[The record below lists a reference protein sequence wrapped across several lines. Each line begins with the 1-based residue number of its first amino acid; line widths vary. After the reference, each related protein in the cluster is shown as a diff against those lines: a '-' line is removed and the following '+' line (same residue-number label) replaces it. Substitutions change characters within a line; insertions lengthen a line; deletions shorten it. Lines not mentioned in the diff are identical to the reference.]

1 MRSSSHDEGASC
13 PCKRMSVLSL
23 SMCSVDKIVAGQDP
37 VKPCRRTLPPD
48 ERKRQIVDAVRH
60 VVAEHG
66 VPNTTVSRVAEA
78 AGVAQGTLYLYF
90 RNRTE
95 MLLAALDSIWTEMQG
110 VVEIPG
116 ETDELERLRKGGL
129 KHNELMTTE
138 LGGFAVPWVEFI
150 AAPAGMGLRGAVGET
165 QRRAFRKL
173 REIVESGKANGQ
185 IRADVDSDQLAW
197 EWLMLAWAENIAC
210 LVGLTEFFE
219 ERRSE
224 PLRSMI
230 LDDAAPEGGCRA

>member
-1 MRSSSHDEGASC
+1 
-13 PCKRMSVLSL
+13 MSVLSL
-23 SMCSVDKIVAGQDP
+23 SMCSVDKIVGGQAS
-37 VKPCRRTLPPD
+37 VKPRKRTLPPD
-48 ERKRQIVDAVRH
+48 ERRRQIIDAVRR

-95 MLLAALDSIWTEMQG
+95 MLLAALDSIWAEMQG

-129 KHNELMTTE
+129 KHNELMTTDQ
-138 LGGFAVPWVEFI
+138 GSFAVPWVEFI
-150 AAPAGMGLRGAVGET
+150 AAPAGMGLRGAVAET

-173 REIVESGKANGQ
+173 REIVESGKAKGQ

-197 EWLMLAWAENIAC
+197 EWLMMAWAENIAC
-210 LVGLTEFFE
+210 LVGLAEFLEEKRSRPLFE
-219 ERRSE
+219 LIFEKAE
-224 PLRSMI
+224 PGSTR
-230 LDDAAPEGGCRA
+230 

>member
-1 MRSSSHDEGASC
+1 M
-13 PCKRMSVLSL
+13 
-23 SMCSVDKIVAGQDP
+23 DKIVGGQAS
-37 VKPCRRTLPPD
+37 VKPRKRTLPPD
-48 ERKRQIVDAVRH
+48 ERRRQIIDAVRR

-95 MLLAALDSIWTEMQG
+95 MLLAALDSIWAEMQG

-129 KHNELMTTE
+129 KHNELMTTDQ
-138 LGGFAVPWVEFI
+138 GSFAVPWVEFI
-150 AAPAGMGLRGAVGET
+150 AAPAGMGLRGAVAET

-173 REIVESGKANGQ
+173 REIVESGKAKGQ

-197 EWLMLAWAENIAC
+197 EWLMMAWAENIAC
-210 LVGLTEFFE
+210 LVGLSEFFE
-219 ERRSE
+219 EKRSRPLFELIFEKAE
-224 PLRSMI
+224 PGSTR
-230 LDDAAPEGGCRA
+230 

>member
-1 MRSSSHDEGASC
+1 
-13 PCKRMSVLSL
+13 MSVLSL
-23 SMCSVDKIVAGQDP
+23 SMCSVDKIVGGQAS
-37 VKPCRRTLPPD
+37 VKPRKRTLPPD
-48 ERKRQIVDAVRH
+48 ERRRQIIDAVRR

-95 MLLAALDSIWTEMQG
+95 MLLAALDSIWAEMQG

-129 KHNELMTTE
+129 KHNELMTTDQ
-138 LGGFAVPWVEFI
+138 GSFAVPWVEFI
-150 AAPAGMGLRGAVGET
+150 AAPAGMGLRGAVAET

-173 REIVESGKANGQ
+173 REIVESGKAKGQ

-219 ERRSE
+219 EKRSRPLFELIFEKAE
-224 PLRSMI
+224 PRST
-230 LDDAAPEGGCRA
+230 R

>member
-1 MRSSSHDEGASC
+1 M
-13 PCKRMSVLSL
+13 
-23 SMCSVDKIVAGQDP
+23 DKIVGGQAS
-37 VKPCRRTLPPD
+37 VKPRKRTLPPD
-48 ERKRQIVDAVRH
+48 ERRRQIIDAVRR

-95 MLLAALDSIWTEMQG
+95 MLLAALDSIWAEMQG

-116 ETDELERLRKGGL
+116 ETDELERLRRGGL

-138 LGGFAVPWVEFI
+138 QGSFAVPWVEFI
-150 AAPAGMGLRGAVGET
+150 AAPAGMGLRGAVAET

-173 REIVESGKANGQ
+173 REIVESGKAKGQ

-197 EWLMLAWAENIAC
+197 EWLMMAWAENIAC

-219 ERRSE
+219 ERRSRPLFELIFEKAE
-224 PLRSMI
+224 PGSTR
-230 LDDAAPEGGCRA
+230 

>member
-1 MRSSSHDEGASC
+1 M
-13 PCKRMSVLSL
+13 
-23 SMCSVDKIVAGQDP
+23 DKIVGDQVP
-37 VKPCRRTLPPD
+37 VKPRKRTLPPD
-48 ERKRQIVDAVRH
+48 ERRRQIIDAVRR

-95 MLLAALDSIWTEMQG
+95 MLLAALDSIWAEMQG

-129 KHNELMTTE
+129 KHNELMTTDQ
-138 LGGFAVPWVEFI
+138 GSFAVPWVEFI
-150 AAPAGMGLRGAVGET
+150 AAPAGMGLRGAVAET

-173 REIVESGKANGQ
+173 REIVESGKAKGQ

-197 EWLMLAWAENIAC
+197 EWLMMAWAENIAC
-210 LVGLTEFFE
+210 LVGLAEFFE
-219 ERRSE
+219 EKRSRPLFELIFEKAE
-224 PLRSMI
+224 PGSTR
-230 LDDAAPEGGCRA
+230 

>member
-1 MRSSSHDEGASC
+1 M
-13 PCKRMSVLSL
+13 
-23 SMCSVDKIVAGQDP
+23 DKIVGGQAS
-37 VKPCRRTLPPD
+37 VKPRKRTLPPD
-48 ERKRQIVDAVRH
+48 ERRRQIIDAVRR

-95 MLLAALDSIWTEMQG
+95 MLLAALDSIWADMRG

-116 ETDELERLRKGGL
+116 ETDELERLRKAGL
-129 KHNELMTTE
+129 RHNELMTTDQ
-138 LGGFAVPWVEFI
+138 GSFAVPWVEFI
-150 AAPAGMGLRGAVGET
+150 AAPAGMGLRGAVAET

-173 REIVESGKANGQ
+173 REIVESGKAQGH
-185 IRADVDSDQLAW
+185 IRADIDADQLAW

-219 ERRSE
+219 EKRSR
-224 PLRSMI
+224 PLFELIFKRATPGAGPGAPH
-230 LDDAAPEGGCRA
+230 DAGK

>member
-1 MRSSSHDEGASC
+1 
-13 PCKRMSVLSL
+13 
-23 SMCSVDKIVAGQDP
+23 MCSVDKIVGDQVP
-37 VKPCRRTLPPD
+37 VKPRKRTLPPD
-48 ERKRQIVDAVRH
+48 ERRRQIIDAVRR

-95 MLLAALDSIWTEMQG
+95 MLLAALDSIWAEMQG

-129 KHNELMTTE
+129 KHNELMTTDQ
-138 LGGFAVPWVEFI
+138 GSFAVPWVEFI
-150 AAPAGMGLRGAVGET
+150 AAPAGMGLRGAVAET

-173 REIVESGKANGQ
+173 REIVESGKAKGQ

-197 EWLMLAWAENIAC
+197 EWLMMAWAENIAC
-210 LVGLTEFFE
+210 LVGLAEFFE
-219 ERRSE
+219 EKRSRPLFELIFEKAE
-224 PLRSMI
+224 PGSTR
-230 LDDAAPEGGCRA
+230 

>member
-1 MRSSSHDEGASC
+1 
-13 PCKRMSVLSL
+13 MSVLSL
-23 SMCSVDKIVAGQDP
+23 SMCSVDKIVGGQAS
-37 VKPCRRTLPPD
+37 VKPRKRTLPPD
-48 ERKRQIVDAVRH
+48 ERRRQIIDAVRR

-95 MLLAALDSIWTEMQG
+95 MLLAALDSIWAEMQG

-116 ETDELERLRKGGL
+116 ETDELERLRRGGL

-138 LGGFAVPWVEFI
+138 QGSFAVPWVEFI
-150 AAPAGMGLRGAVGET
+150 AAPAGMGLRGAVAET

-173 REIVESGKANGQ
+173 REIVESGKAKGQ

-197 EWLMLAWAENIAC
+197 EWLMMAWAENIAC

-219 ERRSE
+219 EKRSRPLFELIFEKAE
-224 PLRSMI
+224 PGSTR
-230 LDDAAPEGGCRA
+230 

>member
-1 MRSSSHDEGASC
+1 M
-13 PCKRMSVLSL
+13 
-23 SMCSVDKIVAGQDP
+23 DKIVGGQAS
-37 VKPCRRTLPPD
+37 VKPRKRTLPPD
-48 ERKRQIVDAVRH
+48 ERRRQIIDAVRR

-95 MLLAALDSIWTEMQG
+95 MLLAALDSIWAEMQG

-138 LGGFAVPWVEFI
+138 QGSFAVPWVEFI
-150 AAPAGMGLRGAVGET
+150 AAPAGMGLRGAVAET

-173 REIVESGKANGQ
+173 REIVESGKAKGQ

-197 EWLMLAWAENIAC
+197 EWLMMAWAENIAC

-219 ERRSE
+219 ERRSRPLFELIFEKAE
-224 PLRSMI
+224 PGSTR
-230 LDDAAPEGGCRA
+230 

>member
-1 MRSSSHDEGASC
+1 
-13 PCKRMSVLSL
+13 MSVLSL
-23 SMCSVDKIVAGQDP
+23 SMCSVDKIVGDQVP
-37 VKPCRRTLPPD
+37 VKPRKRTLPPD
-48 ERKRQIVDAVRH
+48 ERRRQIIDAVRR

-95 MLLAALDSIWTEMQG
+95 MLLAALDSIWAEMQG

-129 KHNELMTTE
+129 KHNELMTTDQ
-138 LGGFAVPWVEFI
+138 GSFAVPWVEFI
-150 AAPAGMGLRGAVGET
+150 AAPAGMGLRGAVAET

-173 REIVESGKANGQ
+173 HEIVESGKAKGQ

-219 ERRSE
+219 EKRSRPLFELIFEKAE
-224 PLRSMI
+224 PRST
-230 LDDAAPEGGCRA
+230 R

>member
-1 MRSSSHDEGASC
+1 M
-13 PCKRMSVLSL
+13 
-23 SMCSVDKIVAGQDP
+23 DKIVGGQAS
-37 VKPCRRTLPPD
+37 VKPRKRTLPPD
-48 ERKRQIVDAVRH
+48 ERRRQIIDAVRR

-95 MLLAALDSIWTEMQG
+95 MLLAALDSIWAEMQG

-116 ETDELERLRKGGL
+116 ETDELERLRRGGL

-138 LGGFAVPWVEFI
+138 QGSFAVPWVEFI
-150 AAPAGMGLRGAVGET
+150 AAPAGMGLRGAVAET

-173 REIVESGKANGQ
+173 REIVDREGQGQ
-185 IRADVDSDQLAW
+185 IRSDSRTDQLSG
-197 EWLMLAWAENIAC
+197 N
-210 LVGLTEFFE
+210 VDDGLGGEHRLPGGIDRILRGE
-219 ERRSE
+219 AVAS
-224 PLRSMI
+224 PLRAH
-230 LDDAAPEGGCRA
+230 LRKGRAWLYQVSLPLTCSR